1 MFLTALGGYDVH
13 SSVDALTA
21 EAQARLFGPQLTME
35 NVGKRYQYLYFFNIM
50 SDGPL
55 YIYIYTYIQK

>member
-21 EAQARLFGPQLTME
+21 EARARLFGPQLTME
-35 NVGKRYQYLYFFNIM
+35 NVGKCHQYPRLVNFFTA
-50 SDGPL
+50 GPA
-55 YIYIYTYIQK
+55 